1 MQLDIFITIWLQ
13 SCIELIIMRAYIVK
27 NKAKQDFPNGSKFKK
42 SINSQR
48 RIVIRN
54 SRKWKLCLGIDYFL
68 KIDK

>member
-48 RIVIRN
+48 R
-54 SRKWKLCLGIDYFL
+54 S
-68 KIDK
+68 